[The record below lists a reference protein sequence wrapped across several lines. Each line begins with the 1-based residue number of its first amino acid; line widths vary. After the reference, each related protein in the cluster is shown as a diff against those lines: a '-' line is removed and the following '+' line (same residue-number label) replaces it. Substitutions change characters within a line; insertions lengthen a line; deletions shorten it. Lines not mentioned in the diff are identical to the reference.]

1 MLKSMTGYGRGEGT
15 VNGRHIVFEVK
26 SVNHKYFECN
36 ARITRGCL
44 FLEERLKAYLQ
55 ERMAR
60 GKIDVFLQ
68 VENLESAGTQ
78 VEVNHALAGA
88 YVSALREVK
97 ERYGL
102 PGEVDLPLL
111 TRYADIFSVRKA
123 PEDEEALWQAVQEV
137 AEPAVASLLQMRETE
152 GRMAEMIRAGKG
164 WSLLAI
170 MSAIITMM
178 PMNIARTGLSP
189 IRFYLLLFCS
199 LSKII
204 LSAPILARSTKV
216 GRANPPGRP

>member
-88 YVSALREVK
+88 YVSPCQGMVHLHLGAGAFQVFHLQEHV
-97 ERYGL
+97 YFA
-102 PGEVDLPLL
+102 PGHSFLQIGFQ
-111 TRYADIFSVRKA
+111 T
-123 PEDEEALWQAVQEV
+123 
-137 AEPAVASLLQMRETE
+137 LLQKQTAP
-152 GRMAEMIRAGKG
+152 GYAGVA
-164 WSLLAI
+164 LEIFVVHAFHLEHNVPPVYCALAAPV
-170 MSAIITMM
+170 SCHTFQHTKNH
-178 PMNIARTGLSP
+178 PCPNIPARVPWPGM
-189 IRFYLLLFCS
+189 Y
-199 LSKII
+199 I
-204 LSAPILARSTKV
+204 LSCLGENIPL
-216 GRANPPGRP
+216 